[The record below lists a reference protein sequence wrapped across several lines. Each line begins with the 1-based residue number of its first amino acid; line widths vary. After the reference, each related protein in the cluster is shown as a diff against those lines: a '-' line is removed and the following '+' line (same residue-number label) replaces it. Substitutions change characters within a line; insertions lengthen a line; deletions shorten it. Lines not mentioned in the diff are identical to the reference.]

1 MKILLI
7 FHNEDDLDFYGLS
20 SWLASFSALSAIIV
34 LKERISRL
42 LTCVQKEIKRVG
54 LFSFFDIVAF
64 KIYYLFFIYRKDKL
78 WKKKKLEKLFA
89 IYPKMN
95 ENIPI
100 LYTNSPNLI
109 AVKEFLKQF
118 CPDIVIA

>member
-64 KIYYLFFIYRKDKL
+64 
-78 WKKKKLEKLFA
+78 
-89 IYPKMN
+89 
-95 ENIPI
+95 
-100 LYTNSPNLI
+100 NL
-109 AVKEFLKQF
+109 EFL
-118 CPDIVIA
+118 